1 MDGRIPMTELE
12 TLEKR
17 IAELEETI
25 RELRGN
31 VIAKTEEH
39 PEVKEWLIWM
49 GIISVVATALKKPWL
64 ILVLVGYYWLKQQ
77 AEIQKKGG

>member
-25 RELRGN
+25 RELRGS

>member
-1 MDGRIPMTELE
+1 MTELE
-12 TLEKR
+12 TLERR
-17 IAELEETI
+17 IVNLEQTI
-25 RELRGN
+25 RELRSK
-31 VIAKTEEH
+31 VIAKTEEQ

-64 ILVLVGYYWLKQQ
+64 ILALVAYYWVKQQ